1 MGDNMDLTIFFTTFG
16 IIFLAE
22 LGDKT
27 QLTAMTL
34 AVKLPW
40 KRVFLGIAA
49 AFALLN
55 LGAVALGRLLFD
67 LLPLFWIG
75 LLSAGLFLF
84 FGVTT
89 LLGQGFDKAEEE
101 AGEKKFGE
109 RGAFIT
115 SFLMIFLA
123 EMGDKTQLVT
133 ASLAARHDAPMT
145 VFCASTLPLW
155 CVSLLGIFAGRQLNR
170 FLPLSWIHKG
180 AGVIFILFGVIT
192 AWQAFTV
199 R

>member
-1 MGDNMDLTIFFTTFG
+1 MNFTAFCSTFV

-34 AVKLPW
+34 AVKFPW
-40 KRVFLGIAA
+40 KRVFLGIAI

-55 LGAVALGRLLFD
+55 LGAVALGRVLFD

-84 FGVTT
+84 FGVTA
-89 LLGQGFDKAEEE
+89 LLGKGFDREEEE

-109 RGAFIT
+109 RGAFST

-133 ASLAARHDAPMT
+133 ASLAARHNEPLT
-145 VFCASTLPLW
+145 VFCASTLALW

-170 FLPLSWIHKG
+170 FLPLSWLHKG
-180 AGVIFILFGVIT
+180 AGLLFILFGAIT
-192 AWQAFTV
+192 AWQAFMA